1 MSGGRHPEGRMTRP
15 YIKTPAR
22 TRSSTSAVSE
32 GKPHKKEWRAMEIS
46 SVTCGELMAVK
57 RQQSLK

>member
-1 MSGGRHPEGRMTRP
+1 MSRGRQNGSVLILKPQLGHVVG
-15 YIKTPAR
+15 
-22 TRSSTSAVSE
+22 TSAVSE